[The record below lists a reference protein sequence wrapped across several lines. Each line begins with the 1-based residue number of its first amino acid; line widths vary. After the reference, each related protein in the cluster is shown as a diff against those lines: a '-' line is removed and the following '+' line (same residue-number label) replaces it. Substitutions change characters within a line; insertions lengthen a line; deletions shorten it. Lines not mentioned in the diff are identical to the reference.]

1 MKLKSFLRNKI
12 FIAFL
17 IALSILLPI
26 IVHFSQNL
34 WLEKFCTKD
43 NFYPSCNYKNLRLY
57 IFPFLVFILIYCLY
71 FFTLYFDKLKIIYI
85 NFSKKMYHFFMQP
98 NFFILLFATLI
109 SAWCIFYF
117 KFSFNILLPSETKWL
132 QDGDMAQCYMGWF
145 AFQNSPFS
153 FPILGLSHYI
163 NYPLETSIGLTD
175 SIPIFAIP
183 FKLFMASGHQFYGIW
198 LFVCYSLQAVFA
210 ALLFKNLN
218 THLILK
224 CLAAFL
230 LFFSPVLLHRYGHM
244 SLNCHWI
251 ILAHFWLY
259 LEKFSLKYKLNS
271 MSLIFILTAWI
282 HPYILLLSFTFYT
295 FFLFSLFKDHFYNIK
310 KIGLYFVSS
319 LILVSISL
327 NMIGYFHIKSVF
339 NSGLGEFSS
348 NLISLF
354 NPLEARNSNLLAPIS
369 TVKDKFEAFGYLG
382 AGILILF
389 IAFLILKPYE
399 IKNTFK
405 EKKYR
410 YLLIPIVLLTIFAN
424 LPVIRFA
431 SFELYTF
438 PLPSFIEH
446 IVGSFRSNGRYIWVA
461 VYAITLFSLVKFIKL
476 KINLNYK
483 IFILS
488 LLTLIQIIDIQ
499 PLFSRL
505 AIIRQ
510 GTFALDFNF
519 VEKVHLFAK
528 DPVKKI
534 KIITYPSLAGNSYY
548 SENLF
553 YLENWYLSG
562 KYHYYTNIGY
572 FSRNDFN
579 SLKELDK
586 DIYYKLSTS
595 NLNTDSVYI
604 FKDKYSEEFKIS
616 LTSNDNICIK
626 YEKNLNICKRK

>member
-1 MKLKSFLRNKI
+1 MKLKSFLRNKL
-12 FIAFL
+12 FLGFL
-17 IALSILLPI
+17 IILSILLPI
-26 IVHFSQNL
+26 IVHFSQNF

-71 FFTLYFDKLKIIYI
+71 FFTLYFAKVKLYI
-85 NFSKKMYHFFMQP
+85 NFSKKMFHFFMQP
-98 NFFILLFATLI
+98 NFFILLFVTLI
-109 SAWCIFYF
+109 SAWCIFYL

-132 QDGDMAQCYMGWF
+132 EIGDMAQCYMGWY

-153 FPILGLSHYI
+153 FPVLGLSHYI

-259 LEKFSLKYKLNS
+259 LEKINLKYKLNA
-271 MSLIFILTAWI
+271 MTLIFILTAWI
-282 HPYILLLSFTFYT
+282 HPYILILSFTFYT
-295 FFLFSLFKDHFYNIK
+295 FFLFSLFKDHYYNIK
-310 KIGLYFVSS
+310 KILLYFVSS

-354 NPLEARNSNLLAPIS
+354 NPLEAKNSNLLAPIS

-399 IKNTFK
+399 IANIFK

-410 YLLIPIVLLTIFAN
+410 YLLIPIVILTIFAN

-438 PLPSFIEH
+438 PLPDFIVN
-446 IVGSFRSNGRYIWVA
+446 IVGSFRSNGRYIWVT

-476 KINLNYK
+476 NINLNYK
-483 IFILS
+483 IFILTI
-488 LLTLIQIIDIQ
+488 LTLIQIIDIQ

-505 AIIRQ
+505 PFIQ
-510 GTFALDFNF
+510 KGSFALDFNF
-519 VEKVHLFAK
+519 IEKVHQFTSASMQK
-528 DPVKKI
+528 N
-534 KIITYPSLAGNSYY
+534 KIITYPSDAEPFY
-548 SENLF
+548 

-572 FSRNDFN
+572 FSRNDFI

-616 LTSNDNICIK
+616 LTSNENICIK
-626 YEKNLNICKRK
+626 YGDNLHICKRK